1 MGFASLSDTKNYKT
15 YEYLGASGTGSTF
28 ASPTNKETITIKI
41 QKKTEIKIKRKTGRV
56 CWQQERGS
64 AEGRWGDRG
73 KQKSEMQIITINGE
87 ISPEVVAA
95 NNVDD
100 DEDDDDDDEND
111 GERQTELRNENNLC
125 TILITHIHIL

>member
-1 MGFASLSDTKNYKT
+1 MAFASLFDTKNYKT

-56 CWQQERGS
+56 SWR
-64 AEGRWGDRG
+64 EGEDRG
-73 KQKSEMQIITINGE
+73 KKESEMQIITINGE
-87 ISPEVVAA
+87 FSPEVVAA
-95 NNVDD
+95 NNVDG
-100 DEDDDDDDEND
+100 DDEND